1 MSGRKLRLLA
11 VSIAAGALLLI
22 ASGWLA
28 HREISCAQQVDQAAA
43 YPGAQVRRGSD
54 GACRTC
60 REQGPLYDI
69 MFDTCSDDDEPYAGL
84 RVP

>member
-1 MSGRKLRLLA
+1 MSDRKPHLLA

-22 ASGWLA
+22 AGGWLA
-28 HREISCAQQVDQAAA
+28 HREISCAQRAEQAAA

-69 MFDTCSDDDEPYAGL
+69 MFDTCSDADEPYSGL
-84 RVP
+84 RFP